1 MAELLPPTMV
11 EIVEDLNGFTAYVVP
26 QLIYQ
31 PLSLFFLGM
40 LKIVSAHQLC
50 EELFWY
56 EINRMPKKF
65 KAMTTFLHRS
75 SLLKST
81 NFRDLSK
88 YRPCEV
94 LAHIIIANLARKCCD
109 GDDEK
114 CNEHTLLSDL
124 LYTIYPFIKL
134 ERLLPFMKKVVMGNN
149 TVIKT
154 VIKTPKESI

>member
-65 KAMTTFLHRS
+65 KAMT
-75 SLLKST
+75 
-81 NFRDLSK
+81 LSFT
-88 YRPCEV
+88 V
-94 LAHIIIANLARKCCD
+94 
-109 GDDEK
+109 
-114 CNEHTLLSDL
+114 L
-124 LYTIYPFIKL
+124 LY
-134 ERLLPFMKKVVMGNN
+134 
-149 TVIKT
+149 
-154 VIKTPKESI
+154 